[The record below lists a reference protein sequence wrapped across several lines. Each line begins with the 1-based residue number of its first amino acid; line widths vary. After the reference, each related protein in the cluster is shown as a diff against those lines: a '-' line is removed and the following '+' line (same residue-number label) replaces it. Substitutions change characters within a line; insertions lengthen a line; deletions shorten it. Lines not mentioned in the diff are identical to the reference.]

1 MNQLMS
7 WTKSIDMRASSASTR
22 FFLRY
27 ALFIGLT
34 NLVWES
40 LHLPLYTLWIEG
52 ELGDLVFAVVHCTAG
67 DVMIAFA
74 TLGMALLLVGNIRY
88 PCMRFNRALGLT
100 IGSGI
105 AYTLF
110 SEWLNVSIRQSWAYS
125 DLMPVV
131 PIIGTGVSPIAQ
143 WIFLPLL
150 GLLWARRKYLEEEF
164 INE

>member
-1 MNQLMS
+1 MNQLLS
-7 WTKSIDMRASSASTR
+7 WTKIIDIRTNSASTR

-27 ALFIGLT
+27 ALFMGLT

-52 ELGDLVFAVVHCTAG
+52 EPGDLLFAVVHCTAG

-74 TLGMALLLVGNIRY
+74 TLCIALLLAGNVRY
-88 PCMRFNRALGLT
+88 PCMRFNRVLGIT
-100 IGSGI
+100 ICSGI

-143 WIFLPLL
+143 WVFLPLL
-150 GLLWARRKYLEEEF
+150 GLLWARRRYIEEEF
-164 INE
+164 VNE